1 MNRINDFWKPFY
13 FRWVETFLDKRCGE
27 ELVPLKHF
35 LHRFTRS
42 IFWEIE
48 DMIPL
53 FVPPPLCPSFS
64 SSHTPP
70 SAAQPLCCDALRTSA
85 AARACCAWTLRARW
99 VAARITP
106 SIAASGGGWGR
117 QRWDC

>member
-13 FRWVETFLDKRCGE
+13 FRWVETFLDKGCGE

-53 FVPPPLCPSFS
+53 FVPPPLLLLAHS
-64 SSHTPP
+64 SLRRPAALLRCAANVCG
-70 SAAQPLCCDALRTSA
+70 SASLF
-85 AARACCAWTLRARW
+85 
-99 VAARITP
+99 VH
-106 SIAASGGGWGR
+106 GR
-117 QRWDC
+117 